1 MPLIN
6 LSKEELETIVYC
18 LEGYLQGNDDE
29 ELSDEIVRICTK
41 VEQLSEVC
49 ECNNTSNVSQT
60 GVELEDVDDSWYDED
75 GNIKS

>member
-6 LSKEELETIVYC
+6 FTKEELEVIVYC
-18 LEGYLQGNDDE
+18 LEGYLQGHDDE

-49 ECNNTSNVSQT
+49 ECNNQS
-60 GVELEDVDDSWYDED
+60 
-75 GNIKS
+75 

>member
-6 LSKEELETIVYC
+6 LSKEELK
-18 LEGYLQGNDDE
+18 
-29 ELSDEIVRICTK
+29 K
-41 VEQLSEVC
+41 VEYYLLGDTDPLIVSVLEKIKSLDEVC

>member
-6 LSKEELETIVYC
+6 LSKEELK
-18 LEGYLQGNDDE
+18 
-29 ELSDEIVRICTK
+29 K
-41 VEQLSEVC
+41 VEYYLLGDTDPLIVSVLEKIRSLDDVC

>member
-6 LSKEELETIVYC
+6 LSKEELK
-18 LEGYLQGNDDE
+18 
-29 ELSDEIVRICTK
+29 K
-41 VEQLSEVC
+41 VEYYLLGDTDPLIVSVLEKIRSLSEVC

-75 GNIKS
+75 GNIKC

>member
-6 LSKEELETIVYC
+6 LSKEELK
-18 LEGYLQGNDDE
+18 
-29 ELSDEIVRICTK
+29 K
-41 VEQLSEVC
+41 VEYYLLGDTDPLIVSVLEKIKSLDEFC

-75 GNIKS
+75 GNIKC